1 VALLGLIVVALAVVA
16 IVIASAPAPTRI
28 TLRNVVYSD
37 VREASAALQDL
48 VSKNTK

>member
-1 VALLGLIVVALAVVA
+1 VLALVVVA
-16 IVIASAPAPTRI
+16 IVIASAPSPTRI

-37 VREASAALQDL
+37 VREASSALQEL